1 MLPVTQELEGCVS
14 IHIPLWAISILHPQ
28 SSPKF
33 HSAFPM
39 IHFSLGVLLLKFS
52 QLSMSNSQILIIFH
66 SWSSHC
72 LKEMPFLS
80 CSAVAM
86 SQEEDSDDIP
96 LVVQESVLDWA
107 HWAQGKGYMFMW
119 KTLSDCWFGTR
130 ILWISIYWEC
140 HHPNWWTHIFQR
152 GRYTTNQMY
161 TYIYSYYWYIVLI
174 FSFWTKPWLCDAF
187 CWCLTAYL
195 VAGWWFYFP
204 S

>member
-1 MLPVTQELEGCVS
+1 VS

-107 HWAQGKGYMFMW
+107 HWAQGKGYMFHVENIVWLLVWITNFMN
-119 KTLSDCWFGTR
+119 FH
-130 ILWISIYWEC
+130 ILGMSSSQLMNSYFSEGQVY
-140 HHPNWWTHIFQR
+140 HQPDV
-152 GRYTTNQMY
+152 
-161 TYIYSYYWYIVLI
+161 YIYI
-174 FSFWTKPWLCDAF
+174 
-187 CWCLTAYL
+187 
-195 VAGWWFYFP
+195 
-204 S
+204 